1 MRILFV
7 HEISWLDKV
16 TYEIHD
22 IPELLS
28 LAGHRVTFIDFAE
41 TDGHNLSKK
50 FRRWKTTVSSGMTRA
65 HQGST
70 VDVLT
75 PGYIATGIWGRLLNS
90 LTFIPLFW
98 RTVKGKKIDVVVLYG
113 VPTNGLQTVL
123 LARILKVPVLFRAI
137 DVSHQLRKF
146 SFRFLIR
153 LAERFVYK
161 GVDHISCHNEAL
173 KKYCISLGADAS
185 KISIEFPKLDVTRFK
200 PIGRSEEL
208 ASTYGI
214 SVNSRVVFFRG
225 TLYRFCGLEK
235 FIELFS
241 TYLKSHPDVCVLI
254 IGGGEAEGSIRK
266 TVMNYDLD
274 SQVLIAP
281 FVDYESLVTHICLAD
296 VSINTFSPSLV
307 THCALPGRV
316 LQSMS
321 CGIPVVS
328 TPLEGMMS
336 YSNGSDAVTYR
347 ELDHS
352 FVDAVIDLLAD
363 ASKCKALGDAGRQ
376 LVESKGTWDEFVIDF
391 QLQLQSLLN
400 TK

>member
-28 LAGHRVTFIDFAE
+28 ICGHNVTFIDFAE
-41 TDGHNLSKK
+41 TDRQNSSKK
-50 FRRWKTTVSSGMTRA
+50 VHRWKTTESLGITRA
-65 HQGST
+65 HQGSA

-98 RTVKGKKIDVVVLYG
+98 RTVKDKRIDVVVLYG
-113 VPTNGLQTVL
+113 VPTNGLQTIL

-146 SFRFLIR
+146 NFRFLIR
-153 LAERFVYK
+153 LVERFVYK
-161 GVDHISCHNEAL
+161 GADHISCHNEAL

-185 KISIEFPKLDVTRFK
+185 KISIQFPRLDASRFK
-200 PIGRSEEL
+200 LISKDFEL
-208 ASTYGI
+208 ARRYGI
-214 SVNSRVVFFRG
+214 APNRQVVFFRG

-235 FIELFS
+235 FIELFAAH
-241 TYLKSHPDVCVLI
+241 LKSHPDVCVLI
-254 IGGGEAEGSIRK
+254 IGNGEAENLIRQ
-266 TVMNYDLD
+266 TASNHNLLE
-274 SQVLIAP
+274 QVLIAP
-281 FVDYESLVTHICLAD
+281 FVDYESLVAHICLAD
-296 VSINTFSPSLV
+296 VSINTFTPSLV

-336 YSNGSDAVTYR
+336 YSNGSDAVIYR
-347 ELDHS
+347 ELDGS
-352 FVDAVIDLLAD
+352 FVDAVIELLAD
-363 ASKCKALGDAGRQ
+363 SSKRKALGDAGRQ
-376 LVESKGTWDEFVIDF
+376 LVESKGTWDEFAIDF
-391 QLQLQSLLN
+391 QFQLQSLLN
-400 TK
+400 TR

>member
-41 TDGHNLSKK
+41 TDRHNLSKK

-98 RTVKGKKIDVVVLYG
+98 QTVKGKKIDVVVLYG

-153 LAERFVYK
+153 LVERFVYK

-185 KISIEFPKLDVTRFK
+185 KISIEFPRLDVTRFK
-200 PIGRSEEL
+200 PSGRSEEL

-321 CGIPVVS
+321 CGIPVIS
-328 TPLEGMMS
+328 TPLKGMMS

-347 ELDHS
+347 ELDVS

-363 ASKCKALGDAGRQ
+363 SSKRKALGDAGRQ

-391 QLQLQSLLN
+391 QLQLQNLLN

>member
-28 LAGHRVTFIDFAE
+28 LRGHNVTFIDFAE
-41 TDGHNLSKK
+41 TDRQSSSKK
-50 FRRWKTTVSSGMTRA
+50 FHRWKTTESSGMTRA
-65 HQGST
+65 HQGSA

-98 RTVKGKKIDVVVLYG
+98 RTVKDKRIDVVVLYG
-113 VPTNGLQTVL
+113 VPTNGLQTIL

-137 DVSHQLRKF
+137 DVSHQLRNF
-146 SFRFLIR
+146 NFRFLIR
-153 LAERFVYK
+153 LVERFVYK
-161 GVDHISCHNEAL
+161 RAGHISCHNEAL
-173 KKYCISLGADAS
+173 RKYCISLGADAS
-185 KISIEFPKLDVTRFK
+185 KISIEFPRLDSSRFK
-200 PIGRSEEL
+200 PISKDFEL
-208 ASTYGI
+208 AKRYGI
-214 SVNSRVVFFRG
+214 APNRQVVFFRG

-235 FIELFS
+235 FIELFAA
-241 TYLKSHPDVCVLI
+241 YLKSHPDVCVLI
-254 IGGGEAEGSIRK
+254 IGNGEAENLVRQ
-266 TVMNYDLD
+266 TVSNHNLLE
-274 SQVLIAP
+274 QVLIAP
-281 FVDYESLVTHICLAD
+281 FVDYESLVAHICLAD
-296 VSINTFSPSLV
+296 VSINTFTPSLV

-336 YSNGSDAVTYR
+336 YSNGSDAVIYR
-347 ELDHS
+347 ELDAS

-363 ASKCKALGDAGRQ
+363 SSKRKTLGDAGRQ
-376 LVESKGTWDEFVIDF
+376 LVESKGTWQEFVADF
-391 QLQLQSLLN
+391 QSRLQNLVD

>member
-7 HEISWLDKV
+7 HEISWLDKL

-41 TDGHNLSKK
+41 TDRHNLSKK

-98 RTVKGKKIDVVVLYG
+98 RTVKDKRIDVVVLYG
-113 VPTNGLQTVL
+113 VPTNGLQTVF
-123 LARILKVPVLFRAI
+123 LARVLKVPVLFRAI
-137 DVSHQLRKF
+137 DVSHRLRKF
-146 SFRFLIR
+146 KIPFLIR
-153 LAERFVYK
+153 LVEKIVYR
-161 GVDHISCHNEAL
+161 GADHISCHNEAL
-173 KKYCISLGADAS
+173 KSYCVSLGCRAS
-185 KISIEFPKLDVTRFK
+185 KISIDFPRLDTTRFK

-214 SVNSRVVFFRG
+214 SANSKIVFFRG

-254 IGGGEAEGSIRK
+254 VGGGEAEGSIRK
-266 TVMNYDLD
+266 TVMNYGLD

-281 FVDYESLVTHICLAD
+281 FVDYESLVTHICIAD

-328 TPLEGMMS
+328 TPLEGLMS

-347 ELDHS
+347 ELDS
-352 FVDAVIDLLAD
+352 LFVDAVIDLLAY
-363 ASKCKALGDAGRQ
+363 SGKRKALGDAGRQ

-391 QLQLQSLLN
+391 QYQLQRLLN

>member
-1 MRILFV
+1 
-7 HEISWLDKV
+7 
-16 TYEIHD
+16 
-22 IPELLS
+22 
-28 LAGHRVTFIDFAE
+28 
-41 TDGHNLSKK
+41 
-50 FRRWKTTVSSGMTRA
+50 
-65 HQGST
+65 
-70 VDVLT
+70 
-75 PGYIATGIWGRLLNS
+75 
-90 LTFIPLFW
+90 
-98 RTVKGKKIDVVVLYG
+98 
-113 VPTNGLQTVL
+113 
-123 LARILKVPVLFRAI
+123 
-137 DVSHQLRKF
+137 
-146 SFRFLIR
+146 
-153 LAERFVYK
+153 
-161 GVDHISCHNEAL
+161 
-173 KKYCISLGADAS
+173 
-185 KISIEFPKLDVTRFK
+185 
-200 PIGRSEEL
+200 
-208 ASTYGI
+208 
-214 SVNSRVVFFRG
+214 
-225 TLYRFCGLEK
+225 
-235 FIELFS
+235 
-241 TYLKSHPDVCVLI
+241 
-254 IGGGEAEGSIRK
+254 
-266 TVMNYDLD
+266 MNYDLD

-363 ASKCKALGDAGRQ
+363 ASKSKALGDAGRQ

>member
-41 TDGHNLSKK
+41 TDRHNLSKK

-98 RTVKGKKIDVVVLYG
+98 QTVKGKKIDVVVLYG

-153 LAERFVYK
+153 LVERFVYK

-185 KISIEFPKLDVTRFK
+185 KISIEFPRLDVTRFK
-200 PIGRSEEL
+200 PSGRSEEL

-266 TVMNYDLD
+266 TVMNYALD

-321 CGIPVVS
+321 CGIPVIS
-328 TPLEGMMS
+328 TPLKGMMS

-347 ELDHS
+347 ELDVS

-363 ASKCKALGDAGRQ
+363 SSKRKALGDAGRQ

-391 QLQLQSLLN
+391 QLQLQNLLN